1 MIDAIVRRTLV
12 ERALIER
19 GDHVLVACSGGP
31 DSTAL
36 LDVLHRLRNEVG
48 ITLVIASIDH
58 GLRDES
64 AAEVA
69 AVGEFA
75 ESLGLPFHAARVELA
90 KNEPSLQ
97 ARARAERY
105 ASLQRI
111 ADGAS
116 ATRIAVGHTQDDQA
130 ETVLARILRGSGLRG
145 LAGIE
150 PRRADRVIRPLIDCS
165 RADVRSHAERR
176 RLPFF
181 EDPSNRQGAFERSRI
196 RHSLLPRL
204 LEEDPQVVAHLAAL
218 ADQAAEINAWI
229 EEQLP
234 DLPSQGELRTSI
246 SPLLDERPPVRAL
259 WLQRWIGRETGIDVH
274 RPHLI
279 EIGRLL
285 QGQGEVLL
293 GSGWSVRPE
302 GGDLL
307 LEYRARRRTRSNRL

>member
-1 MIDAIVRRTLV
+1 MIEAIVRRTLV

-36 LDVLHRLRNEVG
+36 LDVLHRLRNDLG
-48 ITLVIASIDH
+48 ITLVAGSIDH
-58 GLRDES
+58 GLRHES

-75 ESLGLPFHAARVELA
+75 ESLGVPFHAARVELA
-90 KNEPSLQ
+90 KSEPSLQ
-97 ARARAERY
+97 ARARVERY

-111 ADGAS
+111 ADRVGA
-116 ATRIAVGHTQDDQA
+116 ARIAVGHTQDDQA
-130 ETVLARILRGSGLRG
+130 ETVLSRVLRGSGLRG

-165 RADVRSHAERR
+165 RADVRSHAEWR

-181 EDPSNRQGAFERSRI
+181 EDPSNRQMSFERSRI
-196 RHSLLPRL
+196 RHNLLPRL
-204 LEEDPQVVAHLAAL
+204 LHEDPQVVAHLAAL

-229 EEQLP
+229 EGLLP
-234 DLPSQGELRTSI
+234 DLPSKGELRTAI
-246 SPLLDERPPVRAL
+246 SPLLAEPPPVRAL
-259 WLQRWIGRETGIDVH
+259 WLQRWIRRETGIDVH
-274 RPHLI
+274 RPHLM

-285 QGQGEVLL
+285 QGRGEVLL
-293 GSGWSVRPE
+293 GAGWSIRPE
-302 GGDLL
+302 SGDLL